1 MHTGGHYT
9 ILRRNELEVHT
20 ETLTDLK
27 NRALGEEKKRK
38 KPTIQCKCKTYTK
51 YYMLL
56 KSTYIASTPCKHL
69 HMDV

>member
-38 KPTIQCKCKTYTK
+38 NLQYNVNAKHTQNTICCSKVHT
-51 YYMLL
+51 
-56 KSTYIASTPCKHL
+56 
-69 HMDV
+69 